1 MIRNS
6 SGSFIFAAMEM
17 EMGSK
22 TQKTE
27 KIRYR
32 KRISNKTN
40 MKTAQKQVRENLDT
54 LVKLEN
60 ENRGEA

>member
-1 MIRNS
+1 
-6 SGSFIFAAMEM
+6 MEM